1 MTGCSTKNISILGS
15 TGSIGVQTLQVI
27 EKSNGLFNVLYLTT
41 NKKIDLLAEQVSKF
55 KPKAVV
61 INDYESFIEFKKRYS
76 FEVEVLFG
84 EEGLLRAASDSE
96 NELVVSALVGFSGVA
111 PTMAALQS
119 GKNVALANKETLV
132 AAGQF
137 ISEISRKNNAKIIA
151 IDSEHNAIIQCLL
164 GEDIGK
170 VEKIILT
177 ASGGPFL
184 NSDHNSF
191 ETVQISEALAHPRW
205 SMGKKISIDSATLMN
220 KGFEVI
226 EAHWLFHLSAEQ
238 IQVVIHPESI
248 VHSLVQFVDGSIKA
262 QLGPQDMRI
271 PISFALNYPE
281 RFEYDFPRL
290 DLIKIRSLNFYEP
303 DTKKFP
309 CLQYA
314 YDALQI
320 GGTAPTVLNA
330 ANETAVENFL
340 SGKISFAAIPKCIAF
355 ALDRVQNISNPT
367 IEDIFEIDKFARKIT
382 EDFINNLN

>member
-1 MTGCSTKNISILGS
+1 MTRYSIKNISILGS
-15 TGSIGVQTLQVI
+15 TGSIGSQTLQVV

-41 NKKIDLLAEQVSKF
+41 NKKIDILSEQIAKF

-61 INDYESFIEFKKRYS
+61 INDYESYIEFKKRYS
-76 FEVEVLFG
+76 FDVRVLFG
-84 EEGLLRAASDSE
+84 EEGLLRAASDKE
-96 NELVVSALVGFSGVA
+96 NDLVVSALVGFSGVV
-111 PTMAALQS
+111 PTITALEA

-137 ISEISRKNNAKIIA
+137 ISELSHRNNAKIIA
-151 IDSEHNAIIQCLL
+151 IDSEHNAIVQCLL
-164 GEDIGK
+164 GEDIAK

-191 ETVQISEALAHPRW
+191 ETVKVSEALAHPRW

-226 EAHWLFHLSAEQ
+226 EAHWLFNLKPEQ

-290 DLIKIRSLNFYEP
+290 DLLKIGSLNFYEP

-314 YDALQI
+314 YDALKM
-320 GGTAPTVLNA
+320 GGTAPAVLNA

-340 SGKISFAAIPKCIAF
+340 DGKISFASIPKCISF
-355 ALDRVQNISNPT
+355 ALEKVKNIENPS
-367 IEDIFEIDKFARKIT
+367 IDDIFEVDKFTRSIT
-382 EDFINNLN
+382 LDFINNLN